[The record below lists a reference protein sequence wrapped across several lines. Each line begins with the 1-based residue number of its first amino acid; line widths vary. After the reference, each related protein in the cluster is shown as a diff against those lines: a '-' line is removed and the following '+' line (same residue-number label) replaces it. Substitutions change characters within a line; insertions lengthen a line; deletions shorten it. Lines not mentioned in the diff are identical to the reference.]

1 MKVKVQHPQNQC
13 LWRLKKRE
21 SLSLSFHHFKKMMN
35 RRSLFRSLQGLWRLK
50 TQYRGQTMPATSFS
64 YRQLSASSRGSS
76 SEHSNPVVQWLISK
90 GVEEKVA
97 IGMIKSF
104 PAPPSISD
112 LQSFG
117 MEGIKALANAVKH
130 EQSKMQVESQKIPIH
145 IHVSKENRTFTLEA
159 LPGQTFYEL
168 TQDHPRDLGPYLE
181 CACRG
186 ISACS
191 TCHVYVD
198 DEFTAKLPP
207 PEEDEMD
214 MLDLAW
220 GYDSKRSRLGCQ
232 IKIDQSLSGL
242 KVTIPKGVNNLYS

>member
-1 MKVKVQHPQNQC
+1 MMM
-13 LWRLKKRE
+13 WRKIV
-21 SLSLSFHHFKKMMN
+21 STT
-35 RRSLFRSLQGLWRLK
+35 LQGRQQQLKPQKSVVNVSYTYRL
-50 TQYRGQTMPATSFS
+50 
-64 YRQLSASSRGSS
+64 LSSSSGSS
-76 SEHSNPVVQWLISK
+76 SKQSNPVVQWLISK
-90 GVEEKVA
+90 GIEEKVA
-97 IGMIKSF
+97 LGMIKSF
-104 PAPPSISD
+104 PASPTISE

-117 MEGIKALANAVKH
+117 MEGIKALANAVKN
-130 EQSKMQVESQKIPIH
+130 EQAKMQVTEQKIPVH

-168 TQDHPRDLGPYLE
+168 TQDHPRELGQYLE

-198 DEFTAKLPP
+198 EEFLPKLIP

-220 GYDSKRSRLGCQ
+220 GYDSKRSRLGCA
-232 IKIDQSLSGL
+232 IKLDQRLSGL

>member
-1 MKVKVQHPQNQC
+1 M
-13 LWRLKKRE
+13 WRKIV
-21 SLSLSFHHFKKMMN
+21 STT
-35 RRSLFRSLQGLWRLK
+35 LQGRQQQLKQHSIVNVRYTYRL
-50 TQYRGQTMPATSFS
+50 
-64 YRQLSASSRGSS
+64 LSSSSSGSS
-76 SEHSNPVVQWLISK
+76 SKQSNPVAQWLTSK
-90 GVEEKVA
+90 GIEEKVA
-97 IGMIKSF
+97 LGMIKSF
-104 PAPPSISD
+104 PAPPTISE

-117 MEGIKALANAVKH
+117 MEGIKALANAVKN
-130 EQSKMQVESQKIPIH
+130 EQAKMQVTEQKIPVH

-168 TQDHPRDLGPYLE
+168 TQDHPRELGQYLE

-198 DEFTAKLPP
+198 EEFIPKLIP

-220 GYDSKRSRLGCQ
+220 GYDPKRSRLGCA
-232 IKIDQSLSGL
+232 IKLDQRLSGL
-242 KVTIPKGVNNLYS
+242 KVTLPEGVNNLYS